1 MTMGKRAEMTN
12 EDQYDRI
19 GEDKLRWALD
29 RLMGTIDYLRDNM
42 APQRGALRSAMR
54 RAPSPW

>member
-1 MTMGKRAEMTN
+1 MAMGKRAEMTN

-29 RLMGTIDYLRDNM
+29 RLMGTIDYLVGR
-42 APQRGALRSAMR
+42 
-54 RAPSPW
+54 